1 MLRQRTE
8 KGKLQEQMLNRIL
21 PPAIVKELTS
31 TRTRHDPTE
40 LLRTLSHRHESVS
53 ILFADVVGF
62 STFAKDVESLVVMEY
77 LNKLFEGFDRL
88 CDEHNA
94 YKVETIGDC
103 YVATV
108 GLVTGRMLFRKA
120 EEQSAASPGVSLR
133 KITEDTSSQSRIVA
147 SERSVRFA
155 QDSPDDIEDAA
166 RENTRDLTLF
176 AKAMICQSKTVAM
189 AVREGEE
196 KPTSMRVG
204 IHTGSCLSGIVG
216 TRNLRFCVLGE
227 SVRVA
232 QKLEESGKPDHL
244 HASHVVR
251 ALVPGECWR
260 PSNVTFG
267 EKETY
272 LLKPFVE

>member
-1 MLRQRTE
+1 
-8 KGKLQEQMLNRIL
+8 
-21 PPAIVKELTS
+21 
-31 TRTRHDPTE
+31 
-40 LLRTLSHRHESVS
+40 
-53 ILFADVVGF
+53 
-62 STFAKDVESLVVMEY
+62 
-77 LNKLFEGFDRL
+77 
-88 CDEHNA
+88 
-94 YKVETIGDC
+94 
-103 YVATV
+103 
-108 GLVTGRMLFRKA
+108 
-120 EEQSAASPGVSLR
+120 
-133 KITEDTSSQSRIVA
+133 
-147 SERSVRFA
+147 
-155 QDSPDDIEDAA
+155 
-166 RENTRDLTLF
+166 
-176 AKAMICQSKTVAM
+176 M

-196 KPTSMRVG
+196 KSTSMRVG